1 MFNKPF
7 YAVRQNKNV
16 DIRISSLLSTIGLE
30 NRFIDNNITPS
41 FSNID
46 YKESNKLLQ
55 QQVKQSQFYLK
66 NALTCI

>member
-1 MFNKPF
+1 MLSDK
-7 YAVRQNKNV
+7 
-16 DIRISSLLSTIGLE
+16 IRMWIFELSTIGLE